1 MTKGRPASH
10 AFVAKRG
17 KLRRVQKKPVAKK
30 TMDYKKIPYVRG
42 GRDLPARGVRME
54 RSSWKRSLP
63 ELLSASNAEIV
74 AMLQQDGLLPE
85 WRGKVC
91 PHCWKGKLSS
101 TTRYEMPHYRCTSN
115 KCGKFV
121 VPHYLH
127 PLFQVSSGYTRK
139 SLQLQA
145 AILLL
150 RLTGVKSAAA
160 RLLFRVNHKMYDD
173 LGKRLERL
181 RKCHVES
188 KEKEITF
195 GNCRTWTD
203 VEVDE
208 ATFGRCSQ
216 PGKGKKCV
224 LWEQWSGLLQR
235 GKPKTLVL
243 NKLKPMMTV
252 KRAPGPG
259 AIRKVD
265 WKPLGMKHLQDRKIV
280 LHSDSARSYKLKLSG
295 VVHDAVVH
303 CKKRVKV
310 NGKYRWVK
318 PKYTRVTCH
327 KLPGGKKLKV
337 KAGTQHIDRA
347 WRFLKDRLPVNQS
360 LLPGSCALRAKIR
373 SAQYEYWHRGDDLW
387 LGTGELVTEA
397 LRPYVQ
403 NNP

>member
-1 MTKGRPASH
+1 MYFQQMWQVCGASLFAPFVPSLQWLH
-10 AFVAKRG
+10 A
-17 KLRRVQKKPVAKK
+17 QP
-30 TMDYKKIPYVRG
+30 
-42 GRDLPARGVRME
+42 
-54 RSSWKRSLP
+54 
-63 ELLSASNAEIV
+63 
-74 AMLQQDGLLPE
+74 
-85 WRGKVC
+85 
-91 PHCWKGKLSS
+91 
-101 TTRYEMPHYRCTSN
+101 
-115 KCGKFV
+115 
-121 VPHYLH
+121 
-127 PLFQVSSGYTRK
+127 
-139 SLQLQA
+139 LQLQA
-145 AILLL
+145 ALLLL
-150 RLTGVKSAAA
+150 RLTGVKSAVA
-160 RLLFRVNHKMYDD
+160 RLLFHVNHKMYDD

-181 RKCHVES
+181 RKCHVEA

-216 PGKGKKCV
+216 PDRGKKCV
-224 LWEQWSGLLQR
+224 LREQWSGLLQR

-252 KRAPGPG
+252 KRAPGPA

-265 WKPLGMKHLQDRKIV
+265 WKPLGVKHLQDRKVV

-310 NGKYRWVK
+310 NGKHQWVK

-360 LLPGSCALRAKIR
+360 LLPGSCALHAKIR

-397 LRPYVQ
+397 LRRPYVQ

>member
-127 PLFQVSSGYTRK
+127 PLFQVSSGYTHK

-173 LGKRLERL
+173 LVASAWSDYENAMLRARRKRSLSAIAVHGQMWKLMRPLLAVALNQGK
-181 RKCHVES
+181 
-188 KEKEITF
+188 
-195 GNCRTWTD
+195 
-203 VEVDE
+203 
-208 ATFGRCSQ
+208 
-216 PGKGKKCV
+216 
-224 LWEQWSGLLQR
+224 
-235 GKPKTLVL
+235 
-243 NKLKPMMTV
+243 
-252 KRAPGPG
+252 
-259 AIRKVD
+259 
-265 WKPLGMKHLQDRKIV
+265 
-280 LHSDSARSYKLKLSG
+280 ARSAFCGSNGLDFYRE
-295 VVHDAVVH
+295 ANP
-303 CKKRVKV
+303 KR
-310 NGKYRWVK
+310 
-318 PKYTRVTCH
+318 
-327 KLPGGKKLKV
+327 
-337 KAGTQHIDRA
+337 
-347 WRFLKDRLPVNQS
+347 
-360 LLPGSCALRAKIR
+360 
-373 SAQYEYWHRGDDLW
+373 
-387 LGTGELVTEA
+387 
-397 LRPYVQ
+397 
-403 NNP
+403 